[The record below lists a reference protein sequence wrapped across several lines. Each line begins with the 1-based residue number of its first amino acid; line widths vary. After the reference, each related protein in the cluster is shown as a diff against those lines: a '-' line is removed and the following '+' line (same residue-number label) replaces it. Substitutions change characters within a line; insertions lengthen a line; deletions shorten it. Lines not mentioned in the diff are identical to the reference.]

1 MIILNK
7 DILNGKKHIHFIGI
21 GGSGMYPLAQILHAK
36 GYYLTGSD
44 NNETETLEAV
54 RKMGIPVMLGQRA
67 ENIEGADLIVHTAA
81 IMSDNPELI
90 AAKASGVPVLER
102 SDLLGL
108 VTSWYDNAICIS
120 GTHGKTTTTSMVTQ
134 ILYTAGIDLSAF
146 IGGKLPCIGGSGISG
161 KSDIMTCEACEFV
174 DTFLKLYPDISVML
188 NIDADHLD
196 YFGTVENIIKSFHKF
211 GENTSK
217 AIIYNGDDANTRK
230 AVEGI
235 MGKEMITFGLT
246 DKNDYYPINIRHISG
261 LETHFNIMHNGEDLG
276 EITLHVAGDHNILNA
291 TAAVAAAIYV
301 GASFEDCAN
310 GLCEFHGA
318 GRRFDKK
325 GEACGI
331 TLVDDYAH
339 HPTELTATLKAAM
352 QMPFREV
359 WAVFQPFTYTRT
371 ADHLEEFAQSL
382 SIPTHAVLTDI
393 MGGREKNTLPIFTR
407 QLAELIPN
415 AVWFPQDESNPDS
428 CDERKYK
435 NFEEVCDYVC
445 SHAQPGDLVI
455 TLGCGDV
462 NKVNKMILDRLREKE
477 EKTCK

>member
-1 MIILNK
+1 
-7 DILNGKKHIHFIGI
+7 
-21 GGSGMYPLAQILHAK
+21 
-36 GYYLTGSD
+36 
-44 NNETETLEAV
+44 
-54 RKMGIPVMLGQRA
+54 
-67 ENIEGADLIVHTAA
+67 
-81 IMSDNPELI
+81 MSDNPELI

-291 TAAVAAAIYV
+291 TAAVCS
-301 GASFEDCAN
+301 AS
-310 GLCEFHGA
+310 L
-318 GRRFDKK
+318 
-325 GEACGI
+325 
-331 TLVDDYAH
+331 
-339 HPTELTATLKAAM
+339 
-352 QMPFREV
+352 
-359 WAVFQPFTYTRT
+359 
-371 ADHLEEFAQSL
+371 
-382 SIPTHAVLTDI
+382 
-393 MGGREKNTLPIFTR
+393 
-407 QLAELIPN
+407 
-415 AVWFPQDESNPDS
+415 
-428 CDERKYK
+428 
-435 NFEEVCDYVC
+435 
-445 SHAQPGDLVI
+445 
-455 TLGCGDV
+455 
-462 NKVNKMILDRLREKE
+462 
-477 EKTCK
+477 